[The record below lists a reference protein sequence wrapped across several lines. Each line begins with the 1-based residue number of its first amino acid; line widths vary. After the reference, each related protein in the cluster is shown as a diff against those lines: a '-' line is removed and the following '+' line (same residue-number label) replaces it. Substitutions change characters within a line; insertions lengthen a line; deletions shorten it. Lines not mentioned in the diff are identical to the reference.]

1 MSHSTESRVAL
12 AVTITALAM
21 GMIWIFSEISAESP
35 ATENSVWRY
44 TNEGWKELSDVATP
58 PTQTPTGLLDNVSP
72 LVFAAI
78 QLLACITILIG
89 FASDSLGTWSKEKR
103 LTKLK
108 QAAGPRRRVASKV

>member
-35 ATENSVWRY
+35 TTENSVWRY

-78 QLLACITILIG
+78 QLLACLTILIG
-89 FASDSLGTWSKEKR
+89 FASDSLGTRSKEKR

-108 QAAGPRRRVASKV
+108 QAAGPRRRATSKV